1 MHDYY
6 NEILTKSWFYIPLIA
21 LCLAFISMGSSPN
34 TLVIKIFYL
43 QVTLSLSTVPAYNCE
58 HLFQVSVISSRWVFT
73 LLDTN
78 SMHSNMLLRS
88 TYMVQQYN
96 IVIHELEKLVN
107 TKHILPN
114 YHALT
119 ADRPVCC
126 CAVTFEISS
135 SEP

>member
-1 MHDYY
+1 MFSIYQH
-6 NEILTKSWFYIPLIA
+6 
-21 LCLAFISMGSSPN
+21 GPN

-96 IVIHELEKLVN
+96 IVIRELEKLVN

-135 SEP
+135 SELQNQVPALDVAVFSRRDKFQQWR